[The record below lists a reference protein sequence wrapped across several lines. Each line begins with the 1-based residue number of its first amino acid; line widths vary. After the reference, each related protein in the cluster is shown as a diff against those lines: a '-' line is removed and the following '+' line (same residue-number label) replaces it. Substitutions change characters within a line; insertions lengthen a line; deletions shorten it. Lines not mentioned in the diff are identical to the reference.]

1 MYKPKLISLLDDKE
15 NGFSKE
21 QFFKDLIAGIIVAI
35 IALPLSIAL
44 GISSG
49 VSPEKGLITAIIAG
63 FIISLLGGS
72 RVQIGGPTGAF
83 VVILSIAL
91 GISSGVSPEKGLITA
106 IIAGFIISLLGGSR
120 VQIGGPT
127 GAFVVI
133 VFGIIQNHGVDG
145 LIIATFMAG
154 IILVLFGL
162 LRFGSLIKYIPY
174 PITVGFT
181 SGIAVTL
188 FSTQV
193 KDFLGLSMTKT
204 PSEFIPKWEAYISHM
219 NTTNL
224 YTLAIGLLA
233 LIILIFW
240 PKINKKIPGSL
251 IALIVTTLVV
261 FIFNLPVATI
271 GSQFGKISSNIP
283 MPHIPNLNLNTLKAL
298 IGPAFTIALLGG
310 IESLLSAV
318 VSDGMIGD
326 KHNSNAEL
334 IAQGI
339 ANMGSSLFGG
349 IPATGAIAR
358 TAANVKNGGRT
369 PISGI
374 VHSITLLLIML
385 VFMPLA
391 KFIPLTTL
399 SAILII
405 VSYNMSEWR
414 TFKAILKAP
423 KSDIAILLTTFFL
436 TVLFDLVIAIG
447 IGMVVSMCLFMRR
460 VATSIEVNELNEND
474 CSDKSNIDTDM
485 ENLKVG
491 ENVLVYDIRGHLFF
505 GAVDTFMN
513 TMKEINDDAKVLV
526 LRMRHT
532 KTLDVTGYKQIKNI
546 ALSCKSRNM
555 TLIISELQ
563 EQPKKVMRLM
573 GFIDTLGEDHFAT
586 NFDEALEK
594 ANSLI

>member
-83 VVILSIAL
+83 VVI
-91 GISSGVSPEKGLITA
+91 
-106 IIAGFIISLLGGSR
+106 
-120 VQIGGPT
+120 
-127 GAFVVI
+127 

-145 LIIATFMAG
+145 LIVATFMAG

-283 MPHIPNLNLNTLKAL
+283 IPHIPNLNLNTLKSL

-460 VATSIEVNELNEND
+460 VATSIEVNELNESD

-485 ENLKVG
+485 ENLKFG

>member
-35 IALPLSIAL
+35 IALP
-44 GISSG
+44 
-49 VSPEKGLITAIIAG
+49 
-63 FIISLLGGS
+63 
-72 RVQIGGPTGAF
+72 
-83 VVILSIAL
+83 LSIAL

-369 PISGI
+369 SISGI

>member
-1 MYKPKLISLLDDKE
+1 MYKPKLISLLNDKE

-21 QFFKDLIAGIIVAI
+21 QFFKDLVAGIIVAI

-83 VVILSIAL
+83 VVI
-91 GISSGVSPEKGLITA
+91 
-106 IIAGFIISLLGGSR
+106 
-120 VQIGGPT
+120 
-127 GAFVVI
+127 
-133 VFGIIQNHGVDG
+133 VFGIIQNHGIDG
-145 LIIATFMAG
+145 LIISTFMAG

-193 KDFLGLSMTKT
+193 KDFLGLTMTKT
-204 PSEFIPKWEAYISHM
+204 PSQFIPKWEAYISHM
-219 NTTNL
+219 NTTNF
-224 YTLAIGLLA
+224 YTLTIGLLA
-233 LIILIFW
+233 LTILIFW
-240 PKINKKIPGSL
+240 PKVNKKIPGSL
-251 IALIVTTLVV
+251 IALILTTLVV
-261 FIFNLPVATI
+261 FIFNLPVSTI

-298 IGPAFTIALLGG
+298 VGPAFTIALLCG

-334 IAQGI
+334 IAQGV
-339 ANMGSSLFGG
+339 ANIGSSLFGG

-369 PISGI
+369 PIAGI

-447 IGMVVSMCLFMRR
+447 IGMLVSMCLFMRR

-546 ALSCKSRNM
+546 ALSCKSRNI

-573 GFIDTLGEDHFAT
+573 GFIDTLGENHFAT

-594 ANSLI
+594 ANSVI

>member
-49 VSPEKGLITAIIAG
+49 VY
-63 FIISLLGGS
+63 
-72 RVQIGGPTGAF
+72 
-83 VVILSIAL
+83 
-91 GISSGVSPEKGLITA
+91 PEKGLITA

-460 VATSIEVNELNEND
+460 VATSIEVNELNESD

>member
-15 NGFSKE
+15 SGFSKE
-21 QFFKDLIAGIIVAI
+21 QFLKDLIAGIIVAI
-35 IALPLSIAL
+35 IALP
-44 GISSG
+44 
-49 VSPEKGLITAIIAG
+49 
-63 FIISLLGGS
+63 
-72 RVQIGGPTGAF
+72 
-83 VVILSIAL
+83 LSIAL

-181 SGIAVTL
+181 SGIAITL
-188 FSTQV
+188 LSTQV
-193 KDFLGLSMTKT
+193 KDFLGLSITKT

-283 MPHIPNLNLNTLKAL
+283 IPHIPNLNLNTLKAL

-334 IAQGI
+334 IAQGL
-339 ANMGSSLFGG
+339 ANIGSSLFGG

-423 KSDIAILLTTFFL
+423 KSDIAILLITFFL

-447 IGMVVSMCLFMRR
+447 IGMIVSMCLFIRR
-460 VATSIEVNELNEND
+460 VATSIEVNELNESD
-474 CSDKSNIDTDM
+474 CSYKSNIDTDM

>member
-35 IALPLSIAL
+35 IALP
-44 GISSG
+44 
-49 VSPEKGLITAIIAG
+49 
-63 FIISLLGGS
+63 
-72 RVQIGGPTGAF
+72 
-83 VVILSIAL
+83 LSIAL

-447 IGMVVSMCLFMRR
+447 IGMLVSMCLFMRR
-460 VATSIEVNELNEND
+460 VATSIEVNELNESD

-485 ENLKVG
+485 ENLKFG

>member
-35 IALPLSIAL
+35 IALP
-44 GISSG
+44 
-49 VSPEKGLITAIIAG
+49 
-63 FIISLLGGS
+63 
-72 RVQIGGPTGAF
+72 
-83 VVILSIAL
+83 LSIAL

-219 NTTNL
+219 NTTNR

-460 VATSIEVNELNEND
+460 VATSIEVNELNESD

>member
-63 FIISLLGGS
+63 FIIS
-72 RVQIGGPTGAF
+72 V
-83 VVILSIAL
+83 
-91 GISSGVSPEKGLITA
+91 
-106 IIAGFIISLLGGSR
+106 LGGSR

-460 VATSIEVNELNEND
+460 VATSIEVNELNESD

>member
-35 IALPLSIAL
+35 IALP
-44 GISSG
+44 
-49 VSPEKGLITAIIAG
+49 
-63 FIISLLGGS
+63 
-72 RVQIGGPTGAF
+72 
-83 VVILSIAL
+83 LSIAL

-334 IAQGI
+334 IAQGV

-436 TVLFDLVIAIG
+436 TVLFDLVVAIG
-447 IGMVVSMCLFMRR
+447 IGMLVSMCLFMRR
-460 VATSIEVNELNEND
+460 VATSIEVNELNESD

>member
-21 QFFKDLIAGIIVAI
+21 QFFKDLVAGIIVAI
-35 IALPLSIAL
+35 IALP
-44 GISSG
+44 
-49 VSPEKGLITAIIAG
+49 
-63 FIISLLGGS
+63 
-72 RVQIGGPTGAF
+72 
-83 VVILSIAL
+83 LSIAL

-334 IAQGI
+334 IAQGV

-447 IGMVVSMCLFMRR
+447 IGMLVSMCLFMRR

-573 GFIDTLGEDHFAT
+573 GFIDNLGVDHFAT

>member
-21 QFFKDLIAGIIVAI
+21 QFFKDLVAGIIVAI
-35 IALPLSIAL
+35 IALP
-44 GISSG
+44 
-49 VSPEKGLITAIIAG
+49 
-63 FIISLLGGS
+63 
-72 RVQIGGPTGAF
+72 
-83 VVILSIAL
+83 LSIAL

-334 IAQGI
+334 IAQGV

-460 VATSIEVNELNEND
+460 VATSIEVNELNESD

-555 TLIISELQ
+555 NLIISELQ

-573 GFIDTLGEDHFAT
+573 GFIDNLGEDHFAT

>member
-35 IALPLSIAL
+35 IALP
-44 GISSG
+44 
-49 VSPEKGLITAIIAG
+49 
-63 FIISLLGGS
+63 
-72 RVQIGGPTGAF
+72 
-83 VVILSIAL
+83 LSIAL

-283 MPHIPNLNLNTLKAL
+283 TPHIPNLNLNTLKAL

-460 VATSIEVNELNEND
+460 VATSIEVNELNESD

>member
-35 IALPLSIAL
+35 IALP
-44 GISSG
+44 
-49 VSPEKGLITAIIAG
+49 
-63 FIISLLGGS
+63 
-72 RVQIGGPTGAF
+72 
-83 VVILSIAL
+83 LSIAL

-283 MPHIPNLNLNTLKAL
+283 TPHIPNLNLNTLKAL

>member
-83 VVILSIAL
+83 VVI
-91 GISSGVSPEKGLITA
+91 
-106 IIAGFIISLLGGSR
+106 
-120 VQIGGPT
+120 
-127 GAFVVI
+127 

-154 IILVLFGL
+154 IILILFGL

-460 VATSIEVNELNEND
+460 VATSIEVNELNESD

-586 NFDEALEK
+586 NFDKALEK

>member
-35 IALPLSIAL
+35 IALP
-44 GISSG
+44 
-49 VSPEKGLITAIIAG
+49 
-63 FIISLLGGS
+63 
-72 RVQIGGPTGAF
+72 
-83 VVILSIAL
+83 LSIAL

-423 KSDIAILLTTFFL
+423 KSDIAILLTAFFL

-460 VATSIEVNELNEND
+460 VATSIEVNELNESD

>member
-21 QFFKDLIAGIIVAI
+21 QFFKDLVAGIIVAI
-35 IALPLSIAL
+35 IALP
-44 GISSG
+44 
-49 VSPEKGLITAIIAG
+49 
-63 FIISLLGGS
+63 
-72 RVQIGGPTGAF
+72 
-83 VVILSIAL
+83 LSIAL

-447 IGMVVSMCLFMRR
+447 IGMVVSLCLFMRR

-485 ENLKVG
+485 ENLKFG

>member
-15 NGFSKE
+15 SGFSKE
-21 QFFKDLIAGIIVAI
+21 QFLKDLIAGIIVAI

-83 VVILSIAL
+83 VVI
-91 GISSGVSPEKGLITA
+91 
-106 IIAGFIISLLGGSR
+106 
-120 VQIGGPT
+120 
-127 GAFVVI
+127 

-145 LIIATFMAG
+145 LIISTFMAG

-334 IAQGI
+334 IAQGV

-436 TVLFDLVIAIG
+436 TVLFDLVVAIG
-447 IGMVVSMCLFMRR
+447 IGMLVSMCLFMRR

-555 TLIISELQ
+555 NLIISELQ

>member
-15 NGFSKE
+15 SGFSKE
-21 QFFKDLIAGIIVAI
+21 QFLKDLIAGIIVAI
-35 IALPLSIAL
+35 IALP
-44 GISSG
+44 
-49 VSPEKGLITAIIAG
+49 
-63 FIISLLGGS
+63 
-72 RVQIGGPTGAF
+72 
-83 VVILSIAL
+83 LSIAL

-181 SGIAVTL
+181 SGIAITL
-188 FSTQV
+188 LSTQV
-193 KDFLGLSMTKT
+193 KDFLGLSITKT

-283 MPHIPNLNLNTLKAL
+283 IPHIPNLNLNTLKAL

-334 IAQGI
+334 IAQGL
-339 ANMGSSLFGG
+339 ANIGSSLFGG

-423 KSDIAILLTTFFL
+423 KSDIAILLITFFL
-436 TVLFDLVIAIG
+436 TVLFDLVIAIV
-447 IGMVVSMCLFMRR
+447 IGMIVSMCLFIRR
-460 VATSIEVNELNEND
+460 VATSIEVNELNESD
-474 CSDKSNIDTDM
+474 CSYKSNIDTDM

-573 GFIDTLGEDHFAT
+573 GFIYTLGEDHFAT

>member
-35 IALPLSIAL
+35 IALP
-44 GISSG
+44 
-49 VSPEKGLITAIIAG
+49 
-63 FIISLLGGS
+63 
-72 RVQIGGPTGAF
+72 
-83 VVILSIAL
+83 LSIAL

-181 SGIAVTL
+181 SGIAITL
-188 FSTQV
+188 LSTQV
-193 KDFLGLSMTKT
+193 KDFLGLSITKT

-460 VATSIEVNELNEND
+460 VATSIEVNELNESD

>member
-35 IALPLSIAL
+35 IALP
-44 GISSG
+44 
-49 VSPEKGLITAIIAG
+49 
-63 FIISLLGGS
+63 
-72 RVQIGGPTGAF
+72 
-83 VVILSIAL
+83 LSIAL

-283 MPHIPNLNLNTLKAL
+283 IPHIPNLNLNTLKAL

-460 VATSIEVNELNEND
+460 VATSIEVNELNESD

-485 ENLKVG
+485 GNLKFG

>member
-35 IALPLSIAL
+35 IALP
-44 GISSG
+44 
-49 VSPEKGLITAIIAG
+49 
-63 FIISLLGGS
+63 
-72 RVQIGGPTGAF
+72 
-83 VVILSIAL
+83 LSIAL

-283 MPHIPNLNLNTLKAL
+283 IPHIPNLNLNTLKAL

-460 VATSIEVNELNEND
+460 VATSIEVNELNESD

>member
-35 IALPLSIAL
+35 IALP
-44 GISSG
+44 
-49 VSPEKGLITAIIAG
+49 
-63 FIISLLGGS
+63 
-72 RVQIGGPTGAF
+72 
-83 VVILSIAL
+83 LSIAL

-447 IGMVVSMCLFMRR
+447 IGMLVSMCLFMRR
-460 VATSIEVNELNEND
+460 VATSIEVNELNESD

>member
-21 QFFKDLIAGIIVAI
+21 QFFKDLVAGIIVAI
-35 IALPLSIAL
+35 IALP
-44 GISSG
+44 
-49 VSPEKGLITAIIAG
+49 
-63 FIISLLGGS
+63 
-72 RVQIGGPTGAF
+72 
-83 VVILSIAL
+83 LSIAL

-447 IGMVVSMCLFMRR
+447 IGMLVSMCLFMRR

>member
-35 IALPLSIAL
+35 IALP
-44 GISSG
+44 
-49 VSPEKGLITAIIAG
+49 
-63 FIISLLGGS
+63 
-72 RVQIGGPTGAF
+72 
-83 VVILSIAL
+83 LSIAL

-447 IGMVVSMCLFMRR
+447 IGMLVSMCLFMRR

>member
-35 IALPLSIAL
+35 IALP
-44 GISSG
+44 
-49 VSPEKGLITAIIAG
+49 
-63 FIISLLGGS
+63 
-72 RVQIGGPTGAF
+72 
-83 VVILSIAL
+83 LSIAL

-460 VATSIEVNELNEND
+460 VATSIEVNELNESD

-586 NFDEALEK
+586 NFDAALEK

>member
-35 IALPLSIAL
+35 IALP
-44 GISSG
+44 
-49 VSPEKGLITAIIAG
+49 
-63 FIISLLGGS
+63 
-72 RVQIGGPTGAF
+72 
-83 VVILSIAL
+83 LSIAL

-374 VHSITLLLIML
+374 VHSITLLLVML

>member
-35 IALPLSIAL
+35 IALP
-44 GISSG
+44 
-49 VSPEKGLITAIIAG
+49 
-63 FIISLLGGS
+63 
-72 RVQIGGPTGAF
+72 
-83 VVILSIAL
+83 LSIAL

-460 VATSIEVNELNEND
+460 VATSIEVNELNESD

-563 EQPKKVMRLM
+563 EQPKKVYHITVMLQKH
-573 GFIDTLGEDHFAT
+573 FLLG
-586 NFDEALEK
+586 
-594 ANSLI
+594 LIEQVFLFLFFYS

>member
-35 IALPLSIAL
+35 IALP
-44 GISSG
+44 
-49 VSPEKGLITAIIAG
+49 
-63 FIISLLGGS
+63 
-72 RVQIGGPTGAF
+72 
-83 VVILSIAL
+83 LSIAL

-283 MPHIPNLNLNTLKAL
+283 MPHIPNLNLNTLKSL

-485 ENLKVG
+485 ENLKFG

>member
-35 IALPLSIAL
+35 IALP
-44 GISSG
+44 
-49 VSPEKGLITAIIAG
+49 
-63 FIISLLGGS
+63 
-72 RVQIGGPTGAF
+72 
-83 VVILSIAL
+83 LSIAL

-334 IAQGI
+334 IAQGV

-385 VFMPLA
+385 VFMSLA

-447 IGMVVSMCLFMRR
+447 IGMLVSMCLFMRR
-460 VATSIEVNELNEND
+460 VATSIEVNELNESD

>member
-35 IALPLSIAL
+35 IALP
-44 GISSG
+44 
-49 VSPEKGLITAIIAG
+49 
-63 FIISLLGGS
+63 
-72 RVQIGGPTGAF
+72 
-83 VVILSIAL
+83 LSIAL

-283 MPHIPNLNLNTLKAL
+283 IPHIPNLNLNTLKAL
-298 IGPAFTIALLGG
+298 IGPTFTIALLGG

-460 VATSIEVNELNEND
+460 VATSIEVNELNESD

-485 ENLKVG
+485 EKLKVG

>member
-35 IALPLSIAL
+35 IALP
-44 GISSG
+44 
-49 VSPEKGLITAIIAG
+49 
-63 FIISLLGGS
+63 
-72 RVQIGGPTGAF
+72 
-83 VVILSIAL
+83 LSIAL

-339 ANMGSSLFGG
+339 ANMSSSLFGG

>member
-15 NGFSKE
+15 SGFSKE
-21 QFFKDLIAGIIVAI
+21 QFLKDLIAGIIVAI
-35 IALPLSIAL
+35 IALP
-44 GISSG
+44 
-49 VSPEKGLITAIIAG
+49 
-63 FIISLLGGS
+63 
-72 RVQIGGPTGAF
+72 
-83 VVILSIAL
+83 LSIAL

-204 PSEFIPKWEAYISHM
+204 PSEFIPKWEDYISHM

-460 VATSIEVNELNEND
+460 VATSIEVNELNESD

>member
-35 IALPLSIAL
+35 IALP
-44 GISSG
+44 
-49 VSPEKGLITAIIAG
+49 
-63 FIISLLGGS
+63 
-72 RVQIGGPTGAF
+72 
-83 VVILSIAL
+83 LSIAL

-358 TAANVKNGGRT
+358 TAANVKNGGRP

-460 VATSIEVNELNEND
+460 VATSIEVNELNESD

-526 LRMRHT
+526 LRMRYT

-563 EQPKKVMRLM
+563 EQPKKL
-573 GFIDTLGEDHFAT
+573 
-586 NFDEALEK
+586 
-594 ANSLI
+594 

>member
-35 IALPLSIAL
+35 IALP
-44 GISSG
+44 
-49 VSPEKGLITAIIAG
+49 
-63 FIISLLGGS
+63 
-72 RVQIGGPTGAF
+72 
-83 VVILSIAL
+83 LSIAL

-460 VATSIEVNELNEND
+460 VATSIEVNELNESD

-546 ALSCKSRNM
+546 SLSCKSRNM

>member
-35 IALPLSIAL
+35 IALP
-44 GISSG
+44 
-49 VSPEKGLITAIIAG
+49 
-63 FIISLLGGS
+63 
-72 RVQIGGPTGAF
+72 
-83 VVILSIAL
+83 LSIAL

-204 PSEFIPKWEAYISHM
+204 PSEFIPKWKAYISHM